1 MPLEKLFDEQI
12 VFKQA
17 APATPVQFAEGSFA
31 KRLLAVQAVQRR
43 VTN

>member
-1 MPLEKLFDEQI
+1 MPLEKPFDEQI

-17 APATPVQFAEGSFA
+17 APATPVQFAEGAFV
-31 KRLLAVQAVQRR
+31 KRLLAVYAVQRC